1 MSRSDSPLGQAWHQH
16 AEGQNQNAVDQFA
29 KITQQ
34 SPEDMDALYGLG
46 LAQRGAGQT
55 AEALATFQRV
65 KALVEAAVPESEEA
79 TNRLEML
86 SRMVNQQIQFLEG
99 GEQA

>member
-16 AEGQNQNAVDQFA
+16 VEGQNQSAVDQFA

-65 KALVEAAVPESEEA
+65 QALVEAAVPESEEA

-86 SRMVNQQIQFLEG
+86 SRMVNQQIRFLEG